1 MIFQGLPNIL
11 NSGFHTKHRHKAVAL
26 RWLYHL
32 LFSPSQNVKIEKKSN
47 FSEQR
52 WKPDLFRSA
61 QKGGSMSKLVYAKEK
76 GCSMQG
82 TEDPE
87 VENLNVLAKK

>member
-1 MIFQGLPNIL
+1 MYAYRYRHLKKKKINGAVWLGGLLLAVIGIL
-11 NSGFHTKHRHKAVAL
+11 LQTN
-26 RWLYHL
+26 
-32 LFSPSQNVKIEKKSN
+32 
-47 FSEQR
+47 
-52 WKPDLFRSA
+52 RSFFA
-61 QKGGSMSKLVYAKEK
+61 KLGEEGAKEK